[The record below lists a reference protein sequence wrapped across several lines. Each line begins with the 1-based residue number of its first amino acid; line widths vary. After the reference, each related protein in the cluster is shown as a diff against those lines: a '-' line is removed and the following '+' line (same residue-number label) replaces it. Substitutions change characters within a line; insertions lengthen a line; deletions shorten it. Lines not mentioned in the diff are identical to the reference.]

1 MELKQR
7 SRYLLVDPDKNSNE
21 LDEVFEMKF
30 DKSIDKIEWELNQ
43 QDLNLTDGFYSS
55 GESDN

>member
-21 LDEVFEMKF
+21 FDEVFEMKF

-55 GESDN
+55 CESDN